1 MLWYPWLKFY
11 FPSLG
16 DMAVH
21 FYDFNGMVDSH
32 AGSLDLF
39 FDFRLHD
46 RQLYVH

>member
-1 MLWYPWLKFY
+1 MLRYPWLKFY

-21 FYDFNGMVDSH
+21 FYDFNGMFDSR

-39 FDFRLHD
+39 FDFRLHG